1 MVVMSSELRALDG
14 DGAHTLDDL
23 SFCCL
28 QYSKLMS
35 KKDKNKHKTKQKR
48 KTIKI
53 SRKPKQIRKTI
64 AFIGAF
70 KGPCTLP

>member
-1 MVVMSSELRALDG
+1 MGTGKVTVTTRTLTPIMGTVMVVMSSELRALDG

-35 KKDKNKHKTKQKR
+35 KKDKNKHKTKQK
-48 KTIKI
+48 KKKEETFM
-53 SRKPKQIRKTI
+53 S
-64 AFIGAF
+64 
-70 KGPCTLP
+70 

>member
-1 MVVMSSELRALDG
+1 MGTGKVTVTTRTLTPIMGTVMVVMSSELRAPDG

-48 KTIKI
+48 KK
-53 SRKPKQIRKTI
+53 RKHS
-64 AFIGAF
+64 
-70 KGPCTLP
+70 